1 MSLSPFLHAFA
12 RPAAQADEFI
22 SIVRGEGAMVYDK
35 VGKGYVDGLASLWYC
50 NVGHGNN
57 EIVDAISAQARKIAA
72 FHTFDIFTNEPAE
85 ELATELVAL
94 APMPDARVFYTSG
107 GSEAVDTAIKLARIS
122 HVQAG
127 NPDKTVII
135 SRAPSYHGVN
145 YGGMSATG
153 ITANQAG
160 FGKMLPDFVQVPQ
173 NDLDAMGAACAMHA
187 GKIAAIIA
195 EPVLGAPGVYPPSPG
210 YLNGLRALADQHG
223 AYLIFDE
230 VICGF
235 GRLGEWWGAQ
245 KYGVTPDLVTFAK
258 GVTSGYQPLGGVLVG
273 PAVRAPLEAD
283 ATFLLRHGYTYSGHP
298 TATAA
303 GLANLKIIRRDGLVE
318 RANAIGARL
327 GAGLAE
333 VTKGRVAELR
343 GVGAIWAFSLNDGVS
358 NVAVRNTMLEQ
369 GVIVRPIPP
378 SNIAFCPP
386 LVITDAQIDQI
397 IAATDAAL
405 SAHT

>member
-12 RPAAQADEFI
+12 RPAAKADEFI
-22 SIVRGEGAMVYDK
+22 TIVRGEGAMVYDK
-35 VGKGYVDGLASLWYC
+35 AGKGYVDGLASLWYC
-50 NVGHGNN
+50 NVGHGNT
-57 EIVDAISAQARKIAA
+57 EIADAISAQSRKLGA
-72 FHTFDIFTNEPAE
+72 FQTFDIFTNEPAE
-85 ELATELVAL
+85 ELATELVSL

-135 SRAPSYHGVN
+135 SRSPSYHGVN
-145 YGGMSATG
+145 YGGLAATG
-153 ITANQAG
+153 IAANQAG

-195 EPVLGAPGVYPPSPG
+195 EPVLGAPGVFPPSPG

-223 AYLIFDE
+223 AYLILDE

-245 KYGVTPDLVTFAK
+245 KYGVTPDLVCFAK

-273 PAVRAPLEAD
+273 QAVRAPLEAD
-283 ATFLLRHGYTYSGHP
+283 SSFLLRHGYTYSGHP
-298 TATAA
+298 TAAAA
-303 GLANLKIIRRDGLVE
+303 GVANLKIIRRDGLLE
-318 RANAIGARL
+318 RANVLGARL
-327 GAGLAE
+327 GAGLEA
-333 VTKGRVAELR
+333 VTSGRVAELR
-343 GVGAIWAFSLNDGVS
+343 GAGAVWAITMNEGVS
-358 NVAVRNTMLEQ
+358 NVAVRNTMLEH
-369 GVIVRPIPP
+369 GVIVRPIAP
-378 SNIAFCPP
+378 NHIAYCPP
-386 LVITDAQIDQI
+386 LVSTEAQIDQLI
-397 IAATDAAL
+397 SATDAAL